1 MILCVC
7 HGIKFAE
14 SMLISNILQY
24 QNNFLNTKVQKI
36 ANRSRWQYIYI
47 HLSPLSSEIVDNYE
61 VIARQVTTT
70 GELDKARQLPAWR
83 DYQDKN
89 KILQEK
95 CFISKKHRWHT
106 WTFDAIW
113 FDKTWLFVWVR
124 RLIFFFSLD
133 VTFHWWTTSNYKSV
147 FNSP

>member
-1 MILCVC
+1 MILWVC
-7 HGIKFAE
+7 HGIKFCGVHINIQYIA
-14 SMLISNILQY
+14 ISEQY
-24 QNNFLNTKVQKI
+24 LNTKVQKI
-36 ANRSRWQYIYI
+36 ANRSGWQYIYI

-70 GELDKARQLPAWR
+70 RELDKARQLPAWR

-124 RLIFFFSLD
+124 RLFFFSLD

>member
-1 MILCVC
+1 
-7 HGIKFAE
+7 
-14 SMLISNILQY
+14 MLSRCLYLIYCNIRTIFLTQKYRKLQTDRDG
-24 QNNFLNTKVQKI
+24 N
-36 ANRSRWQYIYI
+36 IYI

-106 WTFDAIW
+106 LTFDAIW
-113 FDKTWLFVWVR
+113 CDNTWLFVLVR
-124 RLIFFFSLD
+124 RSTYYYFFFIGYNFPLMD
-133 VTFHWWTTSNYKSV
+133 YQQLQNCH
-147 FNSP
+147 